1 MLCQLIQFRREYVRR
16 RTLIYGGGCSAA
28 KPPWPEVIIF
38 LDVLLRQGNPL
49 TGGEPLPEKRVVPAI
64 SAPARE
70 CSPEEG
76 DLRAA
81 VVRRSQAVL
90 R

>member
-1 MLCQLIQFRREYVRR
+1 MLA
-16 RTLIYGGGCSAA
+16 GGGDLVGGRTPA
-28 KPPWPEVIIF
+28 KPRWSEVMIF
-38 LDVLLRQGNPL
+38 LGDFLRAGKPL
-49 TGGEPLPEKRVVPAI
+49 PGGELLSEKRVVPAI